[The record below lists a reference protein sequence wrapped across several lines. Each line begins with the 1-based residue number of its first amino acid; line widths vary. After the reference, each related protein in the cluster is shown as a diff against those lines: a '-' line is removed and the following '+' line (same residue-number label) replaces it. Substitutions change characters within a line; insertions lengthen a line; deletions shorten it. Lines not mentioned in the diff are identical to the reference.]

1 MDCFY
6 AALPFC
12 EVHVNLKCCLQTID
26 TFVQLN
32 AWTSVARGLLNDM
45 PEMLLDLE
53 LNVRVHVCLSAV
65 QEPVCGK
72 CKAAMHLLRRFD
84 CSDDEA
90 LASIDEVTS
99 M

>member
-1 MDCFY
+1 
-6 AALPFC
+6 
-12 EVHVNLKCCLQTID
+12 
-26 TFVQLN
+26 
-32 AWTSVARGLLNDM
+32 M